1 MNRSFALSPPGAV
14 ERPAPP
20 SGYSTKD
27 VAALLGLSAA
37 QVRSYVRAGF
47 LSPRQGPRGEYY
59 FSFQDLVLLRTAKG
73 LLAARVPQRRIHL
86 ALQKVREQLPE
97 GRSLS
102 GVRISAQGHHVVV
115 RDGRDVWNA
124 ESGQALFDF
133 ELSELAREAATLP
146 LRTPARPVPVG
157 LAAAEPDTAEAWFDR
172 GSELEYDD
180 VPEEAMTAYRRALA
194 LDASLPDAHLNLGR
208 LLHERGE
215 TAEAE
220 RHYRQALAHRPGD
233 ATAGSGP
240 PARRRQGLRDHPRRR
255 ARLRRRPLQ
264 PVGGLREAGREGIG
278 LPPPQR
284 LPAADSGLTLT
295 AQRSPTQD
303 SHHPGPLFP
312 PPHTGRRGRKAKTLP
327 QRRRQAFAVGAGFA
341 ALTRF
346 TRSLAGGL

>member
-1 MNRSFALSPPGAV
+1 MNRSPALSPPGEV

-86 ALQKVREQLPE
+86 ALQNLREQLPE
-97 GRSLS
+97 GRSLT

-115 RDGRDVWNA
+115 RDGRDMWNP

-133 ELSELAREAATLP
+133 ELAELAREASTMP
-146 LRTPARPVPVG
+146 LRTPARPVM
-157 LAAAEPDTAEAWFDR
+157 AAAPETAETWFEQ

-180 VPEEAMTAYRRALA
+180 APEEAMAAYRRALE
-194 LDASLPDAHLNLGR
+194 LDARLPDAHLNLGR

-220 RHYRQALAHRPGD
+220 SHYRQALAVRPGD
-233 ATAGSGP
+233 ATAAFNLGVALQDLG
-240 PARRRQGLRDHPRRR
+240 RLRDAAR
-255 ARLRRRPLQ
+255 AYETALGSEP
-264 PVGGLREAGREGIG
+264 GY
-278 LPPPQR
+278 
-284 LPAADSGLTLT
+284 AD
-295 AQRSPTQD
+295 A
-303 SHHPGPLFP
+303 HYN
-312 PPHTGRRGRKAKTLP
+312 
-327 QRRRQAFAVGAGFA
+327 
-341 ALTRF
+341 
-346 TRSLAGGL
+346 LAGVYEKLGEKESAFRHLSAYRRLIQGTS

>member
-1 MNRSFALSPPGAV
+1 MNRSSALSPPGAV

-73 LLAARVPQRRIHL
+73 LLAARVSQRRILL
-86 ALQKVREQLPE
+86 ALQNLREQLPE

-102 GVRISAQGHHVVV
+102 GVRISAEGHHVVV
-115 RDGRDVWNA
+115 RDGRDVWNP

-133 ELSELAREAATLP
+133 ELAELAREASTLP
-146 LRTPARPVPVG
+146 LRTPARPAPAPAP
-157 LAAAEPDTAEAWFDR
+157 AAVAAMPETAESWFEH
-172 GSELEYDD
+172 GSDLEYDD
-180 VPEEAMTAYRRALA
+180 APEEAMAAYRRALE

-220 RHYRQALAHRPGD
+220 SHYRQALAVRPED
-233 ATAGSGP
+233 ATAAFNLGVALQDLGH
-240 PARRRQGLRDHPRRR
+240 LRD
-255 ARLRRRPLQ
+255 
-264 PVGGLREAGREGIG
+264 
-278 LPPPQR
+278 
-284 LPAADSGLTLT
+284 AA
-295 AQRSPTQD
+295 
-303 SHHPGPLFP
+303 
-312 PPHTGRRGRKAKTLP
+312 KAYE
-327 QRRRQAFAVGAGFA
+327 A
-341 ALTRF
+341 ALG
-346 TRSLAGGL
+346 SEPGYADAHYNLAGVYEKLGEKESAFRHLSAYRRLIQGTA